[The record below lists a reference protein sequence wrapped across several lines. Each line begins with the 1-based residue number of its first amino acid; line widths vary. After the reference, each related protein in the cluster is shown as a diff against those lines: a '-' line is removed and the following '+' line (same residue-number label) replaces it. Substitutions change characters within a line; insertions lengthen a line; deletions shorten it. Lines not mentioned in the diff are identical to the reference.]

1 MLIRTGLIG
10 LLCLPRGLQT
20 HGGGEGVDVSTLR
33 HCLVTCQVLNIEY
46 ASRESQNHS
55 RHGGRARKERSEAG
69 RSEGA
74 AATES
79 GKITLFD
86 SISGEDRSVILQR
99 CCQSDST
106 IGQIR
111 V

>member
-1 MLIRTGLIG
+1 M
-10 LLCLPRGLQT
+10 
-20 HGGGEGVDVSTLR
+20 R

-55 RHGGRARKERSEAG
+55 RHGGRARKKTSDPG

-74 AATES
+74 AATDS

-86 SISGEDRSVILQR
+86 SISDVDRSVILQR